1 MKAYNPRADSLPAR
15 VLAYFASNPDEE
27 LTRADIS
34 RKFDCNVS
42 SVQAS
47 LKTAVEAGALIW
59 TQSDDLEWVYRAGPN
74 AVANP
79 FRALAPAALAGA
91 PAAPVATVIATL
103 PVDDNVPVN
112 KPKPSQ
118 AEHWAPL
125 FDKLAKPGQSI
136 AVPTEWRRALSRE
149 ATRRN
154 RLVKDQAAPAPTF
167 KVGPDHDR
175 PAARIW
181 RLT

>member
-1 MKAYNPRADSLPAR
+1 MKTYTPRADSLPAR
-15 VLAYFASNPDEE
+15 VLAYFADNPDEE

-47 LKTAVEAGALIW
+47 LKTAVDAGALVWI
-59 TQSDDLEWVYRAGPN
+59 QNEDLEWVYRPGTN
-74 AVANP
+74 SVANP
-79 FRALAPAALAGA
+79 FRALAGTNPASA
-91 PAAPVATVIATL
+91 PAAALPALLATL
-103 PVDDNVPVN
+103 AVDDHVPVN

-154 RLVKDQAAPAPTF
+154 RLVKDQATPAPTF